1 MNNSGV
7 LEINELS
14 FSYGC
19 HTVLDKINLK
29 VNCGD
34 IVAITGP
41 NGSGKTTL
49 LKLILGQLK
58 PDTGWIK
65 LYDNNID
72 KLKNKL
78 PIGYLSQKAT
88 HFNQQFPATAR
99 EVVTSGLAA
108 KKGLF
113 KAYSKDDL
121 LIIEK
126 TLLMVNMSQYANQLI
141 GSLSGGQQQKV
152 FLARALVSQPD
163 IIILDEPVTGL
174 DIDAQKEI
182 YRLLADL
189 NQNHRLTALIVSH
202 ELEGLESIATHQV
215 CLDKKMC
222 SCACHKYLN
231 PLAQIKYCE
240 KKSSN
245 PMLNF

>member
-1 MNNSGV
+1 MNNKEI

-29 VNCGD
+29 VSCGD

-58 PDTGWIK
+58 PDAGWIK
-65 LYDNNID
+65 LFGIKVDN
-72 KLKNKL
+72 LKKKL

-88 HFNQQFPATAR
+88 HFNQQFPATVF
-99 EVVTSGLAA
+99 EVVASGLTA

-113 KAYSKDDL
+113 KRYLKEDMQSIKKALEMTD
-121 LIIEK
+121 
-126 TLLMVNMSQYANQLI
+126 MGQCGHQLI
-141 GSLSGGQQQKV
+141 GNLSGGQQQKI
-152 FLARALVSQPD
+152 FLARALVSQPA
-163 IIILDEPVTGL
+163 IVILDEPVTGL

-182 YRLLADL
+182 YQLLADL
-189 NQNHRLTALIVSH
+189 NQKQQLTALIVSH
-202 ELEGLESIATHQV
+202 ELEGLENIATRQV

-231 PLAQIKYCE
+231 PLSQIKYCE
-240 KKSSN
+240 KRILVKN
-245 PMLNF
+245 